1 MLLESIRVS
10 PVPDGDTVEIRS
22 DRPFPFVTYT
32 LTNPDRLVI
41 DPVERGIRTS
51 LAQTGRL
58 DGQVVRSW
66 RIFPQG
72 PGTPAGSVDYVE
84 LLLAEP
90 AQHRLES
97 VSELLRVQVRPK
109 RAGLPQEQL
118 LPGTGQEPPLLSDL
132 PGPAAPPPP
141 PSERLIPD
149 EAPSGV
155 WSLARSLEFGLS
167 RHRPVRVARQEVELA
182 QMKVKEARRALYP
195 TATLKFSWTE
205 GTASEVDFTEYTTG
219 MQLEQPLYHSGRLIE
234 TFRQSLVNLQVAE
247 KKQTKVK
254 SDYSLELAQEYYQ
267 FIGAKVGRAAQGNLV
282 VQTEDFLKRVQTR
295 FAEGLLTR
303 LEVLNVEAQVNQA
316 RFQKATAENDE
327 ILARIKFL
335 ARLALGPEAVV
346 EVPGAFEAPSI
357 VPVDL
362 EEALRLAAQYRPDI
376 QVNSLLVKFHEYEER
391 IAKAKGKWKVDFS
404 SFAGSSAAAFETEPL
419 DAGEDYFLGLKA
431 TRNWGANST
440 SASVN
445 QTKTSPRLGQT
456 TRTDSLVYSAE
467 MGILDQLQ
475 QLTEVKQAQVNLEK
489 ARRDLEDVKNSVF
502 QEVQEATIGYN
513 KARLQLEYADQRIAF
528 REEQVKILEAQA
540 SLNEALPSQVLEAIM
555 KLTEE
560 RVGKAQAL
568 SSYYVALAKL
578 NKAIGLPGHY

>member
-1 MLLESIRVS
+1 M
-10 PVPDGDTVEIRS
+10 
-22 DRPFPFVTYT
+22 
-32 LTNPDRLVI
+32 
-41 DPVERGIRTS
+41 
-51 LAQTGRL
+51 
-58 DGQVVRSW
+58 VRSW
-66 RIFPQG
+66 RIFAQG
-72 PGTPAGSVDYVE
+72 PGAPAGSVDYVE
-84 LLLAEP
+84 LLLSEP
-90 AQHRLES
+90 ALHRLES
-97 VSELLRVQVRPK
+97 LSELLRVQVRSK
-109 RAGLPQEQL
+109 RARVPQEELL
-118 LPGTGQEPPLLSDL
+118 LPETGQELPLVPDL
-132 PGPAAPPPP
+132 PGPVTPPPP
-141 PSERLIPD
+141 AGPRPTED
-149 EAPSGV
+149 AASGV
-155 WSLARSLEFGLS
+155 WSLTRSLEFGLS

-219 MQLEQPLYHSGRLIE
+219 LQLEQPLYHSGRLME

-247 KKQTKVK
+247 KRQSKVK

-316 RFQKATAENDE
+316 RFQKATAENDV

-404 SFAGSSAAAFETEPL
+404 SFAGSSAAAFETEDL

-456 TRTDSLVYSAE
+456 TRTDSKVYSTE
-467 MGILDQLQ
+467 LGILDQLQ

-489 ARRDLEDVKNSVF
+489 AKRDLEEVKNSVF
-502 QEVQEATIGYN
+502 QEIQEATIGYN

-578 NKAIGLPGHY
+578 NKAVGLPGHY